1 MLTNHNTMM
10 TSAKFFTTLAIA
22 LAAMFTAS
30 CTREPNKKDGVV
42 QLDAAVGTIAVSPGS
57 YTELKEKIRGDVNS
71 RAYSKSDGTEKVTLA
86 GSESNQAVFETGASP
101 GTANLRI
108 KGSKR
113 FVDKIIT
120 QAESITGSSASLTR
134 LTLVSETITYFG
146 FQEAHVAAL
155 ENELAK
161 TMSSTGRSKSSFND
175 VVTIKCAFEK
185 ELHEVRLK
193 YSGKNTSL
201 NITIEGDQE
210 FVGGIKLL
218 VNKTN

>member
-1 MLTNHNTMM
+1 MILMR
-10 TSAKFFTTLAIA
+10 SAKLYITLAIA

-42 QLDAAVGTIAVSPGS
+42 QLEAAVGTIAVSPGS
-57 YTELKEKIRGDVNS
+57 YKELKEKIRGDVNS
-71 RAYSKSDGTEKVTLA
+71 RAYSKSDGTEKVTLS

-113 FVDKIIT
+113 FVDQVIT

-134 LTLVSETITYFG
+134 LTLVSETKTHAG
-146 FQEAHVAAL
+146 FQEGHVAVL
-155 ENELAK
+155 EKELAK
-161 TMSSTGRSKSSFND
+161 TMTSVGRSESSFND

-185 ELHEVRLK
+185 GLHEVRLK

-201 NITIEGDQE
+201 NITIVGDQE
-210 FVGGIKLL
+210 FIDRIKSLL
-218 VNKTN
+218 NKTMNPED

>member
-1 MLTNHNTMM
+1 MILMR
-10 TSAKFFTTLAIA
+10 SAKLYITLAIA
-22 LAAMFTAS
+22 LAAMFTTS

-42 QLDAAVGTIAVSPGS
+42 QLEAAVGTIAVSPGS

-86 GSESNQAVFETGASP
+86 GSESNQAVFETGASL

-134 LTLVSETITYFG
+134 LTLVSETITYSG
-146 FQEAHVAAL
+146 FQEGHVAVL
-155 ENELAK
+155 EKELAK
-161 TMSSTGRSKSSFND
+161 TMTSVGRSESSFND

-185 ELHEVRLK
+185 GLHEVRFK
-193 YSGKNTSL
+193 YSGKNASL
-201 NITIEGDQE
+201 NITIVGDQE
-210 FVGGIKLL
+210 FIDRIKSLL
-218 VNKTN
+218 NKTMNPED

>member
-1 MLTNHNTMM
+1 MR
-10 TSAKFFTTLAIA
+10 SAKLYITLAIA
-22 LAAMFTAS
+22 LAAMFTTS

-42 QLDAAVGTIAVSPGS
+42 QLEAAVGTIAVSPGS

-86 GSESNQAVFETGASP
+86 GSESNQAVFETGASL

-113 FVDKIIT
+113 FFDKIIT

-134 LTLVSETITYFG
+134 LTLVSETITYSG
-146 FQEAHVAAL
+146 FQEGHVAVL
-155 ENELAK
+155 EKELAK
-161 TMSSTGRSKSSFND
+161 TMTSVGRSESSFND

-185 ELHEVRLK
+185 GLHEVRFK
-193 YSGKNTSL
+193 YSGKNASL
-201 NITIEGDQE
+201 NITIVGDQE
-210 FVGGIKLL
+210 FIDRIKSLL
-218 VNKTN
+218 NKTMNPED